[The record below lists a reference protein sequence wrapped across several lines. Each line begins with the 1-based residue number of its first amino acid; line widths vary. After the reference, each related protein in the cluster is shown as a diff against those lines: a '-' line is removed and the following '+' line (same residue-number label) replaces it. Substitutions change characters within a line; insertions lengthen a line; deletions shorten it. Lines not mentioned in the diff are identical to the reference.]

1 MKKKFNEWYTS
12 QVQQLGEGKEVEQ
25 IEVKLTLTTLKPIHA
40 KWRVDFYNH
49 MTITEGKKV
58 ISNDWSAT
66 GITNALKNAEICLEP
81 LNPFAVIDPLVSE
94 SSVKQDDI
102 CRPKMKTILA
112 T

>member
-49 MTITEGKKV
+49 MTITERKKV

-66 GITNALKNAEICLEP
+66 GITNS
-81 LNPFAVIDPLVSE
+81 VINPLVSE